1 MLFHNPFLRR
11 TTRVIAL
18 SALLLTG
25 WLGLDAEN
33 PAAAALDLGIAKL
46 HLGSETGVSAQ
57 VDVPLL
63 SDMPVLKADTNGAG
77 LRMETPVLDT
87 ELNVPDLNLRVD
99 TPVLDTELH
108 VPDLNLRVDTPVLNT
123 ELDVSDLNLHVDTPV
138 LNTELDVDV
147 SLPLP
152 APQKPQPHRQPT
164 SAPDPTPAQPPRAV
178 PNLPAPEAS
187 LATERKA
194 VSVQSQATVPLST
207 PLLPLRPVLN
217 WPPSSERLPPLPGP
231 SAAEGNGN
239 HNGNGTH
246 APHPAVAAKGLHL
259 QAPGGRSVSY
269 SETTADFTDWS
280 QAPPGRPPHA
290 PSSH

>member
-25 WLGLDAEN
+25 WLGLDAED
-33 PAAAALDLGIAKL
+33 PADAAALDLGIARL

-63 SDMPVLKADTNGAG
+63 SDMPLLKADTNGAG
-77 LRMETPVLDT
+77 LRMETPVLDA
-87 ELNVPDLNLRVD
+87 ELDVPDLNLRVD
-99 TPVLDTELH
+99 TPVLDTELD
-108 VPDLNLRVDTPVLNT
+108 VPDLNLRVDTPVLDT
-123 ELDVSDLNLHVDTPV
+123 ELDIPDRNLRVDTPV
-138 LNTELDVDV
+138 LDAELDADV
-147 SLPLP
+147 FLPLP
-152 APQKPQPHRQPT
+152 APQKPQPNRKPT
-164 SAPDPTPAQPPRAV
+164 SAPDPTPAQMPRAV

-194 VSVQSQATVPLST
+194 VSVQSQAAVPLST
-207 PLLPLRPVLN
+207 P
-217 WPPSSERLPPLPGP
+217 LPPLPGP
-231 SAAEGNGN
+231 SAAEGNSS